1 MKRLNKYLAL
11 LLLGVGALLG
21 SACST
26 GGSSGATSDKLVVG
40 SVLTPSSLDPVHVTG
55 GHDPFFL
62 RIVYDRLLET
72 DLETGEVIPGLATE
86 WGYSEDRKSFS
97 LTLREGVKFSD
108 GTPVDAEAVKLNLER
123 AFKMT
128 KLGHITSVKS
138 VEVVGSH
145 ELKLNMAHESAW
157 LAEQLAHNSGF
168 MVSPKAFANTEDV
181 SNQPIGSGP
190 YRIKENVPNSRI
202 VFERNPEYWNP
213 DRANYPSI
221 EIQFFKN
228 AVTLNQAL
236 QAERVQ
242 VAARTALTDVKTLQ
256 KDPNLVV
263 EINPSLAHYHVQF
276 NTTRPAF
283 ADPRVRQAFA
293 YALDRDALAAAAT
306 DGLGEPT
313 QSLFPSSY
321 EYSNDEMQ
329 QMFDH
334 DPEKARALLKAAG
347 KEEVEIHCVTYTGSG
362 YETSAPYIIEQVEA
376 VGFKVDL
383 DIMELP
389 EAMAAFYNGDDL
401 SAAKKGPDC
410 NFTSWPGQP
419 TPRDAIQ
426 AEYGKSVYNNGHHE
440 YVDFDL
446 LDQLERA
453 YDKETRIALVQ
464 KIELASAADPMM
476 ANLYT
481 KPQTFSH
488 TKDVTGFKS
497 NLLEFDI
504 DLPTLRPAE

>member
-1 MKRLNKYLAL
+1 MKLLTKYLTL
-11 LLLGVGALLG
+11 LLLGVVALTGTACGSGG
-21 SACST
+21 SA
-26 GGSSGATSDKLVVG
+26 AAPSDKLVVG

-55 GHDPFFL
+55 GNDPFFL
-62 RIVYDRLLET
+62 RFVYDRLLET
-72 DLETGEVIPGLATE
+72 DLETGEVIPGLATK
-86 WGYSEDRKSFS
+86 WGYSEDKMSFS
-97 LTLREGVKFSD
+97 LTLREGVEFSD

-138 VEVVGSH
+138 VEVVGPH
-145 ELKLNMAHESAW
+145 ELKLVMAHESAW

-168 MVSPKAFANTEDV
+168 MVSPKAFASTDDV
-181 SNQPIGSGP
+181 STHPIGSGP

-202 VFERNPEYWNP
+202 VFEKNPDYWN
-213 DRANYPSI
+213 DERGHYPTI
-221 EIQFFKN
+221 ELQFFKN

-236 QAERVQ
+236 QAGRVQ

-256 KDPNLVV
+256 KDPDLVV
-263 EINPSLAHYHVQF
+263 EVNPSLALYHVQF

-293 YALDRDALAAAAT
+293 YALDREALAAAAT

-313 QSLFPSSY
+313 QSLFPPSY

-329 QMFDH
+329 HMFDY
-334 DPEKARALLKAAG
+334 DPDKARALLKAAG
-347 KEEVEIHCVTYTGSG
+347 KEEVEVHCVTYTGSG

-376 VGFKVDL
+376 VGFKIDL

-401 SAAKKGPDC
+401 AAATKGPDC

-453 YDKETRIALVQ
+453 YDTPTRIALVQ
-464 KIELASAADPMM
+464 QIELEAAKDPMM

-481 KPQTFSH
+481 KPQTFAH

-504 DLPTLRPAE
+504 DVPSLRPAD